1 MTQLPTHLQLFPLE
15 KENFEQFATDIEL
28 DISSIT
34 EQEYNT
40 DIIIEPSEE
49 EYYNFVYKKFISDMI
64 YGTILQNKAGEHA
77 SRMIAMKNAKD
88 NSIDLQK
95 SLRISYNKQRQSA
108 VTQEISEIVGAKT
121 AMEE

>member
-15 KENFEQFATDIEL
+15 KENFEQFAADIEL

-95 SLRISYNKQRQSA
+95 GLRISYNKQRQSA
-108 VTQEISEIVGAKT
+108 VTQEISEIVGAKA
-121 AMEE
+121 AME